1 MRHLTLLLSGLILF
15 QCSFASAGDAALDPK
30 VWHKDLQTAHKKAQE
45 ENKPMLVVFGATWC
59 KFCKKLEKE
68 TFSNPEMQTF
78 VQDNFIPL
86 YLDLGEQPKVGKIL
100 EIKSLPCTVVL
111 SPNADLL
118 GKVVGFKDVDAM
130 QGQLKKTLQTNGV
143 LRQASEAK
151 VVK

>member
-1 MRHLTLLLSGLILF
+1 MR
-15 QCSFASAGDAALDPK
+15 ASI
-30 VWHKDLQTAHKKAQE
+30 
-45 ENKPMLVVFGATWC
+45 C
-59 KFCKKLEKE
+59 LEKE

-86 YLDLGEQPKVGKIL
+86 YLDLDEQPKVGKIL